1 MLFALTV
8 WMTVQLWAAVAK
20 YQIQPFFTLSIA
32 PLSIVVSGLWD
43 QKCPNAQW
51 TQIKSRKKTTESN
64 GCEIDLYHNYTLC
77 EMLTCQTDNSIVNV
91 WWMEQREK
99 RTHQNNQFYTSH
111 IHKGEHPWKLF
122 YLWYPWGAMKVQWVW
137 VHYQLERDLANALLV
152 AQPYSLII
160 SFNNSGMSLHN
171 IMDVAWDKGDRSLI
185 NLYLICSW
193 LHGNFIG
200 LPQRVRTLT

>member
-51 TQIKSRKKTTESN
+51 TQIKSRKNPTESN

-77 EMLTCQTDNSIVNV
+77 EILTCQTDNSIVNV

-111 IHKGEHPWKLF
+111 IHKGEHPFRAIRAAPSFTLLPHESYFISGTPEGPWKF
-122 YLWYPWGAMKVQWVW
+122 SEYGC
-137 VHYQLERDLANALLV
+137 
-152 AQPYSLII
+152 II
-160 SFNNSGMSLHN
+160 SLKETLPMLCLLHN
-171 IMDVAWDKGDRSLI
+171 HTR
-185 NLYLICSW
+185 
-193 LHGNFIG
+193 
-200 LPQRVRTLT
+200 